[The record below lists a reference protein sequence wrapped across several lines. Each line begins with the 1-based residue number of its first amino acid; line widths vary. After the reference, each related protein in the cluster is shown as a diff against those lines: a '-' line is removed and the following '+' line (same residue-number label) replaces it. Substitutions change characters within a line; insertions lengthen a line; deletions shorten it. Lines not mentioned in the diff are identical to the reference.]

1 MQNKQ
6 PGLVITRT
14 LSHTRSSAFKLI
26 EQRFHSVVQDFT
38 SVYFYKSLVNF
49 KLTVIKYVTRNRS
62 NSDLMIIIT

>member
-14 LSHTRSSAFKLI
+14 LSHTHTRSSAFKLI

-49 KLTVIKYVTRNRS
+49 KLSHQVRH
-62 NSDLMIIIT
+62 

>member
-38 SVYFYKSLVNF
+38 YVYFYKSLVNF
-49 KLTVIKYVTRNRS
+49 KLSHQVRH
-62 NSDLMIIIT
+62 